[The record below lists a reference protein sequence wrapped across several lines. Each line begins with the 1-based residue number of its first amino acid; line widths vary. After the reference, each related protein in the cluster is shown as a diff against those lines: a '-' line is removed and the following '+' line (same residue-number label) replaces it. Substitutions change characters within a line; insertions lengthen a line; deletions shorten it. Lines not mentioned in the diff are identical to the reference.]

1 MYWEVVD
8 VGPGAGE
15 NDLVLEVHYW
25 HANVKPARAADLIET
40 VVFEN
45 VPTQTA
51 PATNDLGQIVLSDGS
66 VLPAVVLGPDGW
78 GPRRDVFEEPLRSS
92 VVWLAFD
99 PLEDYVV
106 AALRSIAEQVAAE
119 RRRGDGRLPE
129 DRIPKERATRPAD
142 RARAFARRADV
153 ARLRGRSGKV

>member
-8 VGPGAGE
+8 VEPGAGP

-25 HANVKPARAADLIET
+25 HANTKPTRAADLIEH

-45 VPTQTA
+45 VPTLGA
-51 PATNDLGQIVLSDGS
+51 PATNDLGQILLTDGS
-66 VLPAVVLGPDGW
+66 ALPPLVLEDDEW
-78 GPRRDVFEEPLRSS
+78 RPRSDVFEEPLRSS
-92 VVWLAFD
+92 VVWHAFD

-106 AALRSIAEQVAAE
+106 AALRSVADEVARD
-119 RRRGDGRLPE
+119 RRRGDGRLSGAGK
-129 DRIPKERATRPAD
+129 PKERATRQAD

>member
-8 VGPGAGE
+8 VEPGTEA

-25 HANVKPARAADLIET
+25 HANVKPARAPDLIEH
-40 VVFEN
+40 VLFDN
-45 VPTQTA
+45 VPTQPA
-51 PATNDLGQIVLSDGS
+51 PATNDLGQIMLSDGS
-66 VLPAVVLGPDGW
+66 ALPPLVLEDGEW
-78 GPRRDVFEEPLRSS
+78 TPRRDVFEEPLRSS

-106 AALRSIAEQVAAE
+106 AALRSVAEQVAAD
-119 RRRGDGRLPE
+119 RRRGDGRLPA
-129 DRIPKERATRPAD
+129 DRKPKERATRQAD